1 MNIELLITFLKD
13 RGRYKPTFPPLH
25 ILDVDFAFDAVLIG
39 PEDHN
44 GLVLVHE
51 VRDSSLGSISNEL
64 KALSIALQRTEST
77 RAVTLL
83 LVGDLPMTPPLSEL
97 NKLCRVIVVSSEASF
112 EESLA
117 SILPLDLPQAIASSE
132 SADAALKAE
141 ASFDFSDPLISKL
154 LKAAKE
160 NETEVQKAMR
170 STIDEIA
177 RLPNTV

>member
-1 MNIELLITFLKD
+1 MNFELLTAFLKD
-13 RGRYKPTFPPLH
+13 KGGYKPTPPPLH

-51 VRDSSLGSISNEL
+51 VKNSSLGPISKKL
-64 KALSIALQRTEST
+64 KALSLALERTEST
-77 RAVTLL
+77 RTVTLL
-83 LVGDLPMTPPLSEL
+83 LLGDLPTTPPLSEL
-97 NKLCRVIVVSSEASF
+97 NKLCRVIVVSSDATL

-117 SILPLDLPQAIASSE
+117 SILPLELPQAMASTE
-132 SADAALKAE
+132 SADAALRAE
-141 ASFDFSDPLISKL
+141 ASFDFSDPLIAKL

-177 RLPNTV
+177 RLPNTA